1 MSAQTDMA
9 VISTLLDEAMEFGL
23 EIEVIYTALK
33 TMRDD
38 DAISPVQA
46 FQHAMD
52 EWIKQAK

>member
-52 EWIKQAK
+52 EWIK